1 VTNGNIPP
9 TTSTAPKR
17 GPGRPPSPL
26 MARLD
31 IRLTL
36 DQAVALEDAATAR
49 DTNAVDLARTI
60 LRDWLD
66 SHQHE

>member
-1 VTNGNIPP
+1 
-9 TTSTAPKR
+9 
-17 GPGRPPSPL
+17 

-60 LRDWLD
+60 LRDWLAARPR
-66 SHQHE
+66 E